1 MNLFEKIGVWLRRE
15 KREQPAETGTSSDL
29 LEALLPSNGV
39 TEKQAMNIPT
49 FAACVNL
56 ISNIVSTIP
65 FQLYRKTDGK
75 AERIEDDIR
84 VRLINNETGDIMDG
98 SQLKR
103 AVVVDYLLNG
113 AGYVYINKQRNT
125 FKSLHYV
132 DPSAISVLK
141 NSDPIYKTADFMV
154 NGQRYRDFDFIK
166 LCRYTKDGA
175 TGKGIVSEN
184 NEALTAMYNLLK
196 FEKVLAITGGNKKGF
211 LKAQRELD
219 KKAMADL
226 RAAWQ
231 KMYSDTTENVM
242 VLNAGIDFQDISSTS
257 TEMQL
262 NEHKRSNA
270 AEICRIFGIPTIIFD
285 GQATDDVWQM
295 MFKTAI
301 NHILTAFEA
310 ALNKDFLLESEK
322 PTHYFAADTS
332 VILRGDILKR
342 YQAYEIA
349 VRNNILLT
357 DDCRAREGEPPLGMD
372 FIRLK
377 LSDVFYDIKTK
388 TFYTPNTNQQTKI
401 TGGEKQ
407 SEPENES

>member
-1 MNLFEKIGVWLRRE
+1 
-15 KREQPAETGTSSDL
+15 
-29 LEALLPSNGV
+29 
-39 TEKQAMNIPT
+39 
-49 FAACVNL
+49 
-56 ISNIVSTIP
+56 
-65 FQLYRKTDGK
+65 
-75 AERIEDDIR
+75 
-84 VRLINNETGDIMDG
+84 MDG

-103 AVVVDYLLNG
+103 AVIVDYLLNG

-141 NSDPIYKTADFMV
+141 NSDPIYKTVDFMV

-166 LCRYTKDGA
+166 LCRYTKDGV
-175 TGKGIVSEN
+175 TGKGIVAEN

-270 AEICRIFGIPTIIFD
+270 AEVCRIFGIPTIIFD
-285 GQATDDVWQM
+285 GQATDEVWQM

-301 NHILTAFEA
+301 NHILTAFES

-322 PTHYFAADTS
+322 GIYYFAADTS

-342 YQAYEIA
+342 YQAYKYALDSNLLLHDEI
-349 VRNNILLT
+349 
-357 DDCRAREGEPPLGMD
+357 RAKEGEKPLGMN
-372 FIRLK
+372 FIRWK
-377 LSDVFYDIKTK
+377 LSDVFYDIKSE

-401 TGGEKQ
+401 TGGDKKD
-407 SEPENES
+407 EPKTTGRDTE